1 MRKLNV
7 IPVAFLMVTALVSL
21 NGCKSKS
28 PELIGGQKD
37 KHGCLVAAGYT
48 WSEVRKDCIRVF
60 EDGTRLNNII
70 DKAATT
76 SAFVVFSKDNQH
88 AELFLPDSKSKN
100 PILQKTGDGWQDK
113 MYKLVKSG
121 NTLRLYKNTT
131 EIYRSGE

>member
-7 IPVAFLMVTALVSL
+7 IAIAGMMAITLVSL

-37 KHGCLVAAGYT
+37 KHGCLVAAGYK

-60 EDGTRLNNII
+60 EDGTRLNNVI

-76 SAFVVFSKDNQH
+76 SAFVVFSKDNQR

-100 PILQKTGDGWQDK
+100 PVLQRNGNTWQNKT
-113 MYKLVKSG
+113 YKLVKSG
-121 NTLRLYKNTT
+121 NTLRLYKSTT
-131 EIYRSGE
+131 EIYTSGE